1 MFVITSIK
9 EGQSALDSCFDP
21 LSSMSHPTHFP
32 LLNDTYTYILIRTQE
47 IEKSNRQKLI
57 GS

>member
-1 MFVITSIK
+1 MFVITSKK
-9 EGQSALDSCFDP
+9 EGQSALDTCFDP
-21 LSSMSHPTHFP
+21 LSSTSYLTHFP

-47 IEKSNRQKLI
+47 IEKSNGQKLI